1 MQPVD
6 ILAQMVNEMLGET
19 ATNLVCQQGVLYA
32 NDRSHARA
40 GEQCVLFVSK
50 DVLLKGR
57 ASRANHAVNSAGT
70 TR

>member
-6 ILAQMVNEMLGET
+6 ILAQMVNDMLGDT
-19 ATNLVCQQGVLYA
+19 STNLVCQHGMMYA
-32 NDRSHARA
+32 NDRSAAPA

-50 DVLLKGR
+50 DLLLKGR
-57 ASRANHAVNSAGT
+57 SLRSNGAVKSSRM

>member
-6 ILAQMVNEMLGET
+6 ILAQMVNDMLGET
-19 ATNLVCQQGVLYA
+19 ATNLVCQHGVLYA
-32 NDRSHARA
+32 NDRADARA

-57 ASRANHAVNSAGT
+57 LSRSHHATKSA
-70 TR
+70 